1 MTTNLHKLT
10 FEPDE
15 LTQLRAEVRAYI
27 ETNRMTQK
35 AFAEQCEVAEGTFGP
50 WLGGTYGGD
59 NDRVAV
65 RVYRY
70 LHARAEQRLLA
81 ASVPTA
87 PGFLDLKMSQKV
99 WAGLEHAQVF
109 GDLTVIGV
117 GPGLSKTTTI
127 KQFKEHRPR
136 VYVAAMSPSSSRV
149 PNALIAVLESMGDT
163 DAKGSPQS
171 LSRRV
176 ALKATEGALLVI
188 DEAQHLAQP
197 AVDEFRSIHDKT
209 GVGLVFSGDESVF
222 NLFDGSRKRAFAQFH
237 SRIGYRVRASRA
249 DKDDSSAIAQAHGVT
264 DPSMIR
270 LCQEIA
276 SKPGAYRSLT
286 KTLLLARRH
295 ATMADVPLTNGLIRE
310 AWSQRA
316 ADVSA

>member
-1 MTTNLHKLT
+1 MTTTLTKLT

-15 LTQLRAEVRAYI
+15 LANLRAEAQSFI
-27 ETNRMTQK
+27 EANRMTKK
-35 AFAEQCEVAEGTFGP
+35 AFAAQCEVAEGTFGP
-50 WLGGTYGGD
+50 WLANQYAGD
-59 NDRVAV
+59 VHSVAV
-65 RVYRY
+65 RVHRF
-70 LHARAEQRLLA
+70 LHAREEQQLLA

-87 PGFLDLKMSQKV
+87 PGFLNLKLSRNI
-99 WAGLEHAQVF
+99 WAALEHAQVF
-109 GDLTVIGV
+109 GDMVVVGV

-127 KQFKEHRPR
+127 GQFKEQRSR
-136 VYVAAMSPSSSRV
+136 VYVAAMAPSTSRV
-149 PNALIAVLESMGDT
+149 PNALIAVLEAMGDM

-176 ALKATEGALLVI
+176 ASKANEGALLVI
-188 DEAQHLAQP
+188 DEAQHLSQP

-249 DKDDSSAIAQAHGVT
+249 DRDDAAMIAQAHGVT
-264 DPSMIR
+264 DPAMVR

-276 SKPGAYRSLT
+276 AKPGAYRALT

-295 ATMADVPLTNGLIRE
+295 ANLADVPLTNGLIRE
-310 AWSQRA
+310 AWAQRA
-316 ADVSA
+316 ADVAA